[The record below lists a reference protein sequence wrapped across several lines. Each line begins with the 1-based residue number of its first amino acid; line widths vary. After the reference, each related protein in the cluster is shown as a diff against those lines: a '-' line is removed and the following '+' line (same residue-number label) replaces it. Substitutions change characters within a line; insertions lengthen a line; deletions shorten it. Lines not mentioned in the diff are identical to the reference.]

1 MKHRYLSI
9 LLALIIM
16 FTVNPAAVYAAAE
29 SASVGPAAAVLDELE
44 SVETETF
51 GLPADVGAE
60 DEEEKEEPPETD
72 NVYSADSLESFADI
86 VKQCLLRRETP
97 FAVTINYEVELDGTE
112 SEKDLDALYT
122 EKFNLVNEDTTQAVH
137 KLALA
142 HTGNPKEGDYINNQ
156 IAWKRFNNST
166 VDISDTLF
174 TIHFIYTYAVDYYAS
189 AEKEEKVDEEIARIL
204 SSDGPLNLEG
214 LTDYARVKA
223 IHDFICGTITYD
235 DEHVNDNSYKLQY
248 TPYAALFDHTAV
260 CQGYA
265 LLFYRLCLEAGID
278 TRFIGGTV
286 KNDEGNDEP
295 HAWNIVKLGDLYYY
309 VDTTWDDQETEEDPQ
324 AISYEYFLKGTDS
337 SFTER
342 TLDKDYADKKFW
354 EKYPMAESDYVP
366 SGLDIPPTFETTS
379 LLLGGQIGVNFF
391 VNLPALEGV
400 DYTKSRMDFTVG
412 DSEEVVC
419 SDTLDPE
426 DMNAAGTYYKF
437 TCPVSSIQMADTIHA
452 KFYYDV
458 NGEEYF
464 TEAEYSAQKY
474 IKSYKGSVDAEND
487 PAPDETALVKALA
500 DYGYYAQ
507 QYLSSLRGWTLNT
520 DHVSMDAPSVTEFEY
535 DKVAEAV
542 GESKAEVKYSDD
554 ITEFS
559 SSLLLDSNTTL
570 AVYVTPAEGYE
581 GSVSISVGE
590 TLVEEP
596 DKLPDGRYRIYITDI
611 GATKLKEYNFTVT
624 AKTDNGTATAIV
636 DVYSYL
642 SALLKKYPE
651 DEKVLNLVGSLVNYA
666 DAAET
671 YNSPAA

>member
-16 FTVNPAAVYAAAE
+16 FTTNPAAVYAAAE
-29 SASVGPAAAVLDELE
+29 SASVDPAAAVLDELG

-60 DEEEKEEPPETD
+60 GEEELEEAPETD
-72 NVYSADSLESFADI
+72 NVYAADSLESFAGF
-86 VKQCLLRRETP
+86 VKECLLRRETP
-97 FAVTINYEVELDGTE
+97 FAVTIDYEVPLEG
-112 SEKDLDALYT
+112 SEDQAALQALYN
-122 EKFNLVNEDTTQAVH
+122 EKFALVNEETSKAVH
-137 KLALA
+137 DLAIA
-142 HTGNPKEGDYINNQ
+142 HTGVPKEGDYINGQ
-156 IAWKRFNNST
+156 IAWKRFINSDPVIENNILS
-166 VDISDTLF
+166 
-174 TIHFIYTYAVDYYAS
+174 IHFIYTYAVDYYAS
-189 AEKEEKVDEEIARIL
+189 AEEEAKVDEEIARIL
-204 SSDGPLNLEG
+204 SDGTLDLEG
-214 LTDYARVKA
+214 LTDYAKVKA

-235 DEHVNDNSYKLQY
+235 DVHVGDTSYAHQY

-278 TRFIGGTV
+278 TRFIAGTV
-286 KNDEGNDEP
+286 KDDEGNDEP

-342 TLDKDYADKKFW
+342 TLDADYAGEEFW

-366 SGLDIPPTFETTS
+366 SGLDIPPTFESIS

-419 SDTLDPE
+419 SDTFDPR

-464 TEAEYSAQKY
+464 TEADYSAQKY
-474 IKSYKGSVDAEND
+474 IESYMDSVDEAND

-507 QYLSSLRGWTLNT
+507 QYLSSLRGWTLDT
-520 DHVSMDAPSVTEFEY
+520 DHVSMAAPSVTGFDR

-542 GESKAEVKYSDD
+542 GESAAKVEYSDE

-570 AVYVTPAEGYE
+570 AVYVTPAEGYD

-590 TLVEEP
+590 TLVDEP

-611 GATKLKEYNFTVT
+611 GATKLKEYTFTVT
-624 AKTDNGTATAIV
+624 VKTDNGTAAATV

-642 SALLKKYPE
+642 SALLKKYPD

-671 YNSPAA
+671 YNRPAA

>member
-16 FTVNPAAVYAAAE
+16 FTMNPAAVYAAAE
-29 SASVGPAAAVLDELE
+29 SASVDPAAAVLDELE

-51 GLPADVGAE
+51 GTPADVGAG
-60 DEEEKEEPPETD
+60 EEITEAPETD
-72 NVYSADSLESFADI
+72 NVYRADAPDSFAGI
-86 VKQCLLRRETP
+86 VKECLLRRETP
-97 FAVTINYEVELDGTE
+97 FAVTIDYEVPLDG
-112 SEKDLDALYT
+112 SEDQAALQAIYD
-122 EKFNLVNEDTTQAVH
+122 EQFDLVNEETSKEVH
-137 KLALA
+137 DLVIA
-142 HTGNPKEGDYINNQ
+142 HTGSPKEGDYINNQ

-166 VDISDTLF
+166 ADISDTVL
-174 TIHFIYTYAVDYYAS
+174 TIHFTYTYAVDYYAS
-189 AEKEEKVDEEIARIL
+189 AEEEAKVDEEITRIL
-204 SSDGPLNLEG
+204 SDGTLDLEG

-278 TRFIGGTV
+278 TRFIAGTV

-366 SGLDIPPTFETTS
+366 SGLDIPPTFESIS

-391 VNLPALEGV
+391 VNLPELPGV

-419 SDTLDPE
+419 SDTFDPN
-426 DMNAAGTYYKF
+426 DTNAAGTYYRF

-458 NGEEYF
+458 YGEEYY

-474 IKSYKGSVDAEND
+474 VKSYKDSVDEEND

-507 QYLSSLRGWTLNT
+507 QYLSSLRGWTLGT
-520 DHVSMDAPSVTEFEY
+520 DHVSMDAPSVTEFDY

-581 GSVSISVGE
+581 GSVSISVGNE
-590 TLVEEP
+590 LVKEP
-596 DKLPDGRYRIYITDI
+596 DVLSDGRYRIYITDI
-611 GATKLKEYNFTVT
+611 GATKLKEYTFTVT

-651 DEKVLNLVGSLVNYA
+651 DENVLNLVGSLVNYA

-671 YNSPAA
+671 YNRPAA

>member
-16 FTVNPAAVYAAAE
+16 FTMNPAAVYAAAE
-29 SASVGPAAAVLDELE
+29 SAAVDPAAAVLDELE

-51 GLPADVGAE
+51 GLPADVGVG
-60 DEEEKEEPPETD
+60 EELNDVPETD
-72 NVYSADSLESFADI
+72 NVYSADSPESFAGI
-86 VKQCLLRRETP
+86 VKECLLRRETP
-97 FAVTINYEVELDGTE
+97 FAVTIDYEVPLDG
-112 SEKDLDALYT
+112 SEDQAALQAIYDK
-122 EKFNLVNEDTTQAVH
+122 KFDLVNEETSQAVRD
-137 KLALA
+137 KAIA
-142 HTGNPKEGDYINNQ
+142 HTGVPKEGDYINGQ
-156 IAWKRFNNST
+156 ITWKRFNNST
-166 VDISDTLF
+166 ADISDSVL
-174 TIHFIYTYAVDYYAS
+174 TIHFTYTYAVDYYAS
-189 AEKEEKVDEEIARIL
+189 AEEEAKVDEEITRIL
-204 SSDGPLNLEG
+204 SDGTLDLEG

-342 TLDKDYADKKFW
+342 TLDKDYAGEEFW

-391 VNLPALEGV
+391 VNLPELPGV
-400 DYTKSRMDFTVG
+400 DYTESRMDFTVG

-419 SDTLDPE
+419 TDTLDRN

-464 TEAEYSAQKY
+464 TEADYSAQKY
-474 IKSYKGSVDAEND
+474 IKSYMDNVDKEND

-507 QYLSSLRGWTLNT
+507 QYLSSLRGWTLDT
-520 DHVSMDAPSVTEFEY
+520 DHVSMDAPSVTEFDY

-542 GESKAEVKYSDD
+542 GESAAKVEYSDE

-611 GATKLKEYNFTVT
+611 GATKLKEYSFTVT
-624 AKTDNGTATAIV
+624 ANTDNGTATAIV

-642 SALLKKYPE
+642 SALLKKYPN

-671 YNSPAA
+671 YNGTAA

>member
-16 FTVNPAAVYAAAE
+16 FTMNPAAVYAAAE
-29 SASVGPAAAVLDELE
+29 SAAVDPAAAVLDELE

-51 GLPADVGAE
+51 GLPADVGVG
-60 DEEEKEEPPETD
+60 EELNDVPETD
-72 NVYSADSLESFADI
+72 NVYSADSPESFAGI
-86 VKQCLLRRETP
+86 VKECLLRRETP
-97 FAVTINYEVELDGTE
+97 FAVTIDYEVPLEG
-112 SEKDLDALYT
+112 SEDLQALYD
-122 EKFNLVNEDTTQAVH
+122 EKFDLVNEETAKAVH
-137 KLALA
+137 DLAIA
-142 HTGNPKEGDYINNQ
+142 HTGVPKEGDYINGQ
-156 IAWKRFNNST
+156 IAWKRFNKSEPVIENNILS
-166 VDISDTLF
+166 
-174 TIHFIYTYAVDYYAS
+174 IHFIYTYAVDYYAS
-189 AEKEEKVDEEIARIL
+189 AEEEAKVDEEITRIL
-204 SSDGPLNLEG
+204 SDGTLDLEG

-223 IHDFICGTITYD
+223 IHDFICGTVTYD

-248 TPYAALFDHTAV
+248 TPYAALIDHTAV

-342 TLDKDYADKKFW
+342 TLDKDYADKEFW
-354 EKYPMAESDYVP
+354 KKYPIAESDYVP

-391 VNLPALEGV
+391 VNLPELPGV

-412 DSEEVVC
+412 DSDEVVC
-419 SDTLDPE
+419 TDTLDRN
-426 DMNAAGTYYKF
+426 DMNAAETYYKF

-464 TEAEYSAQKY
+464 TEADYSAQKY
-474 IKSYKGSVDAEND
+474 IKSYMDNVDKEND

-520 DHVSMDAPSVTEFEY
+520 DHVSMDAPSVTGFDR

-542 GESKAEVKYSDD
+542 GESAAKVEYSDE

-570 AVYVTPAEGYE
+570 AVYVTPAEGYD
-581 GSVSISVGE
+581 GSISISVGE

-611 GATKLKEYNFTVT
+611 GATKLKEYSFTVT

-642 SALLKKYPE
+642 SALLKKYPD

-671 YNSPAA
+671 YNRPAA